1 MAVMR
6 WIEILGRVSCL
17 GIVVGATVSVVI
29 ADEPR
34 LNQIQVLGTHNSY
47 HIAPTPAIYDLVAS
61 AGRRRAEGLDYS
73 HRPLNEQL
81 SKLGIREIELDVF
94 ADPKGGLYA
103 EPNLRKMVKNRGK
116 DPGPDPAADG
126 QLHKPGFKILHVQD
140 VDFRS
145 HTPTF
150 VDALKQ
156 IRTWS
161 RANRRHVPIMIM
173 VELKDEAFFGL
184 STKPVKFG
192 RDEVDQVDAAILS
205 VFDRSEILTP
215 DRVRGRFETLPEALR
230 SQGWPALD
238 AVRGLV
244 MFSLENEN
252 ALRENY
258 LDGHKALRGRV
269 MFATVAPSDPAA
281 AWFNINNPLEE
292 FDRIQKLVRDGFIV
306 RTRADADTVQA
317 RSNDTTQRDKA
328 LASGAQFVS
337 TDYPEPDRRLSDYCV
352 QLPGMVIARP
362 NPVTG
367 NKVSGSFDLES
378 GKPAPGDA
386 AHSKSKRGNG
396 I

>member
-1 MAVMR
+1 MR

-17 GIVVGATVSVVI
+17 GIVVGMSASAVI
-29 ADEPR
+29 AGEPR

-61 AGRRRAEGLDYS
+61 AGQRRAEGLDYS

-81 SKLGIREIELDVF
+81 SKFGIREIELDVF

-126 QLHKPGFKILHVQD
+126 QLHKPGFKVLHVQD
-140 VDFRS
+140 VDFRT

-156 IRTWS
+156 IRSWS

-184 STKPVKFG
+184 STKPAKFG
-192 RDEVDQVDAAILS
+192 REEVDQVDAAILS
-205 VFDRSEILTP
+205 VFNQSEILTP
-215 DRVRGRFETLPEALR
+215 DRVRAQFETLPEALR

-244 MFSLENEN
+244 LFSLENEN
-252 ALRENY
+252 ALREHY
-258 LDGHKALRGRV
+258 LDGHKALRGRL
-269 MFATVAPSDPAA
+269 MFATVAPGDPAA
-281 AWFNINNPLEE
+281 AWFNINDPVEE

-317 RSNDTTQRDKA
+317 RGNDPTQRDKA

-337 TDYPEPDRRLSDYCV
+337 TDYPEPDHRLSDYCV
-352 QLPGMVIARP
+352 WLPGEVVARP
-362 NPVTG
+362 NPVIG
-367 NKVSGSFDLES
+367 DKVSGCVDLES
-378 GKPAPGDA
+378 GKSVPGHA
-386 AHSKSKRGNG
+386 AHSKSK
-396 I
+396 